1 MDKQYKLKITP
12 AAADDLKNIY
22 NYIKYNLISNTAASN
37 IIKEISTKLKSLT
50 NFPYMY
56 ELSQD
61 KILCQKGYRKL
72 VIKKYVA
79 LYLIDEEK
87 KFVIVSRIFYG
98 PMDYVNHL

>member
-1 MDKQYKLKITP
+1 
-12 AAADDLKNIY
+12 
-22 NYIKYNLISNTAASN
+22 
-37 IIKEISTKLKSLT
+37 
-50 NFPYMY
+50 MY

>member
-50 NFPYMY
+50 NFP
-56 ELSQD
+56 
-61 KILCQKGYRKL
+61 
-72 VIKKYVA
+72 
-79 LYLIDEEK
+79 
-87 KFVIVSRIFYG
+87 
-98 PMDYVNHL
+98 